1 MSKHAHLLSLEKK
14 QLELVIG
21 NSMRKIE
28 ELLTNETIYKKTIHE
43 LQLQLDSKSSENRVE
58 ELTKTIKKNELEY
71 IELNET
77 NKKEYER
84 LKDSINE
91 MRKRNEKLESELLI
105 KGK

>member
-1 MSKHAHLLSLEKK
+1 MSKKKSEISKDAHLLSLEKK

-28 ELLTNETIYKKTIHE
+28 ELLTNETVYKKTIHE
-43 LQLQLDSKSSENRVE
+43 LQLQLDSKNSDNKVE
-58 ELTKTIKKNELEY
+58 ELTKTIKKNEIEY

-84 LKDSINE
+84 LKDSVNE
-91 MRKRNEKLESELLI
+91 LRKRNEKL
-105 KGK
+105 